1 MLVTAFFSDGDVQLL
16 MLLQMYGRYTKDL
29 GDYAKEE
36 AKKLAKIERIRKKED
51 RCVGVF

>member
-1 MLVTAFFSDGDVQLL
+1 
-16 MLLQMYGRYTKDL
+16 MYGRYTKDL

-51 RCVGVF
+51 RYVCVFLSSDAESRNPRKGRDFSR